1 MGQAQQTTQQ
11 ETGSSRPSLAQIFE
25 PVLPDMP
32 RVEEALASVAD
43 VQYPLLAKVLS
54 HVVKSGG
61 KRLRPGLTLLSGRF
75 YDYDLSLLVP
85 MAVAVELLHA
95 ATLVHDDVID
105 DSGMRRG
112 SPTLNSFWN
121 GGTTILIGDYVFAK
135 SADFVAST
143 NNTRVIRLFADTL
156 MLICDGEL
164 RQRFSAYQWQ
174 QSLDDYYK
182 RIEGKT
188 ARLFRGA
195 TESGAILSNAPEE
208 VVQALSAYGHQV
220 GMAFQIID
228 DILDFVGDEHEV
240 GKPIGND
247 LAQGTLTLPTI
258 LLMARYPND
267 NPIPEIFANGGQG
280 VERAIE
286 RIVNS
291 EVIAESYKVAAS
303 FCERAREAVAILPP
317 GQWRQG
323 LLDFT
328 EYLLVRSA

>member
-1 MGQAQQTTQQ
+1 M
-11 ETGSSRPSLAQIFE
+11 SLAQIFE
-25 PVLPDMP
+25 PVLPDLP
-32 RVEEALASVAD
+32 RVEEALAGVAN
-43 VQYPLLAKVLS
+43 VEYPLLAQVLA
-54 HVVKSGG
+54 HVVNSGG

-85 MAVAVELLHA
+85 MSVAVELLHA

-105 DSGMRRG
+105 NSGMRRG
-112 SPTLNSFWN
+112 SPTLNSVWN
-121 GGTTILIGDYVFAK
+121 GGTTILIGDYVFAR

-156 MLICDGEL
+156 MKICDGEL
-164 RQRFSAYQWQ
+164 RQRFSAYRWQ
-174 QSLDDYYK
+174 QTLDDYYK

-195 TESGAILSNAPEE
+195 MESGAILSNAPEE
-208 VVQALSAYGHQV
+208 IVQALSCYGHQV

-228 DILDFVGDEHEV
+228 DILDFVGDEREV

-247 LAQGTLTLPTI
+247 LRQGTLTLPTF
-258 LLMARYPND
+258 LLMARYPHD
-267 NPIPEIFANGGQG
+267 NPIPEIFASGGQG

-286 RIVNS
+286 RIVDS
-291 EVIAESYKVAAS
+291 GVISESYDMAAS
-303 FCERAREAVAILPP
+303 FCERAREALAVLPP
-317 GQWRQG
+317 GTWRQC

-328 EYLLVRSA
+328 DYLLVRSA